1 MKGVSEISLLV
12 LFLSIPVVGCAG
24 GPMPPPLDA
33 RSPRPPLDQD
43 GFVSHTEEIT
53 VHVPMEFLH
62 EWRHGSSGHLENT
75 LRGTNKIAGVA
86 RTEMING
93 TWPEPGARR
102 RVIRRDGNQSL
113 EEVLQNTWPT
123 SFRYE
128 VWGFTD
134 RERIL
139 ADYLVGEF
147 QHGNA
152 PDGTLVKWTYSFHR
166 RWALATPL
174 LSMVVRD
181 RVPEFMQTA
190 LLNMKEQAEVAYKR
204 QQDANGAARDK
215 SIERDP
221 GPFPH

>member
-1 MKGVSEISLLV
+1 MKGVNEISLLV
-12 LFLSIPVVGCAG
+12 LLLSIPVVGCAG
-24 GPMPPPLDA
+24 RPTPPLDA
-33 RSPRPPLDQD
+33 RSPRPLLNQD

-53 VHVPMEFLH
+53 VRVPMEFLH
-62 EWRHGSSGHLENT
+62 EWRHASSEHLENT

-86 RTEMING
+86 RTEMIRG

-123 SFRYE
+123 SFQYE

-139 ADYLVGEF
+139 ANYLVGEF
-147 QHGNA
+147 QHSNV

-166 RWALATPL
+166 RSTLATPL
-174 LSMVVRD
+174 LSMVVRN

-190 LLNMKEQAEVAYKR
+190 LANMKEQAEEAYDSEKR
-204 QQDANGAARDK
+204 QQDANGGARD
-215 SIERDP
+215 EEQR
-221 GPFPH
+221 